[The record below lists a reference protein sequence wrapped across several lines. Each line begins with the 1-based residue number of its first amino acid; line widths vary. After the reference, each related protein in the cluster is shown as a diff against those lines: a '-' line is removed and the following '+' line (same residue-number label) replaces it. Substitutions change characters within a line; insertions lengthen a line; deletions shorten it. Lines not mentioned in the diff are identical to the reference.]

1 MNTGSGLNIAFL
13 CLFYDTRRFGN
24 KMKVRATV
32 ICEQDRHVLLVRKP
46 RCRWT
51 LPGGKV
57 ERGETIAD
65 AAMRELYEETGLGV
79 DGLLYLMELE
89 TSSTRHHVYEASV
102 LNSDEARPLNEIF
115 DCMWYPLDAVQN
127 LNTSD
132 ATLRIIKAFQRRL

>member
-1 MNTGSGLNIAFL
+1 
-13 CLFYDTRRFGN
+13 
-24 KMKVRATV
+24 MKVRATV

-57 ERGETIAD
+57 ERGETTAD
-65 AAMRELYEETGLGV
+65 AAMRELQEETGLGV

-89 TSSTRHHVYEASV
+89 TGSTRHHVFEASV
-102 LNSDEARPLNEIF
+102 LNSDEARPQNEIF
-115 DCMWYPLDAVQN
+115 DCMWFPLDSVQN

-132 ATLRIIKAFQRRL
+132 ATLKIVKAFQRRL